1 MKLADDVDAPFKL
14 YAEDPQSNEISD
26 VELFRTMKQRN
37 PEMFTQL
44 KENVN
49 QGLRMAKAKPVFC
62 EICDT
67 DINKI
72 PGRVS
77 GKIGQLPVAFCGIC
91 ITGIVNMLMEYQNG
105 KKKHT

>member
-49 QGLRMAKAKPVFC
+49 QGLTVKRFLMLSMPR
-62 EICDT
+62 
-67 DINKI
+67 
-72 PGRVS
+72 RVS
-77 GKIGQLPVAFCGIC
+77 HEDYKITTPKLVAKVVTGANNNSSR
-91 ITGIVNMLMEYQNG
+91 ITFDIRFLGVR
-105 KKKHT
+105 

>member
-49 QGLRMAKAKPVFC
+49 QGLRMAKAKPV
-62 EICDT
+62 EQ
-67 DINKI
+67 
-72 PGRVS
+72 PQQR
-77 GKIGQLPVAFCGIC
+77 QQAP
-91 ITGIVNMLMEYQNG
+91 QNFLEMG
-105 KKKHT
+105 DV